1 MNNMPSSSEAV
12 RLDRLEKKEVVLE
25 AEISRLDKE
34 EKDLERRLTELEL
47 KEIELA
53 KSVSR
58 LTQVKARR
66 PEFLMNYMKGAKKR
80 AAAVEAAP
88 VPIPSPAPA
97 QAPAQQPA
105 PERAPIQVQ
114 VPTQAK
120 TPTPAP
126 AQPQVLAQPRP
137 EANPAAASAPPAQ
150 PKPAPEI
157 APVPAP
163 PKGPQAPGPEV
174 KSAPATASTQVLLA
188 EASAPNP
195 PNLKA
200 EEKSERKQIL
210 EAQIKNV
217 LKKQEMKKM
226 EEQQKQEVL
235 DAKTPIHKL
244 NLDGKMSESASLFKL
259 LLSRGAMTLEEAGK
273 IMKAD
278 KDAMNKAAKDLEDSG
293 LIEVNRPLY
302 GSPKIRLKSL
312 TEGMEKPPEKK

>member
-1 MNNMPSSSEAV
+1 MNNMPSSSEAT

-66 PEFLMNYMKGAKKR
+66 PEFLMNYMKVAKKR
-80 AAAVEAAP
+80 TPASEATPAP
-88 VPIPSPAPA
+88 LPSPAPI
-97 QAPAQQPA
+97 PAA
-105 PERAPIQVQ
+105 RAPIIIPAPAPP
-114 VPTQAK
+114 VPEAK
-120 TPTPAP
+120 PIASTPTPA
-126 AQPQVLAQPRP
+126 
-137 EANPAAASAPPAQ
+137 AAPAPPAQ
-150 PKPAPEI
+150 PKTAPDV
-157 APVPAP
+157 APVPTP
-163 PKGPQAPGPEV
+163 PQSPQAPAPEV
-174 KSAPATASTQVLLA
+174 KSAPATASTQALLSA
-188 EASAPNP
+188 ASASTP

-217 LKKQEMKKM
+217 LKKQEIKRM
-226 EEQQKQEVL
+226 EDQQKQDVL
-235 DAKTPIHKL
+235 DAKVPIRELK
-244 NLDGKMSESASLFKL
+244 LDGKMSESADLFKL
-259 LLSRGAMTLEEAGK
+259 LLSKGAMTLEEAGK
-273 IMKAD
+273 ILQAD
-278 KDAMNKAAKDLEDSG
+278 KETMFSAAKDLEDSG

-312 TEGMEKPPEKK
+312 TERIKDAMDKPPEKK